1 MEKNPENWSKIKKAL
16 DEIVKLMKHSIA
28 IQLYC
33 AGASQDEIKKNLRL
47 GKSTVNKMVLGIKK
61 EKK

>member
-1 MEKNPENWSKIKKAL
+1 MEKSPENWSKIKKTL

-33 AGASQDEIKKNLRL
+33 AGAS
-47 GKSTVNKMVLGIKK
+47 
-61 EKK
+61 

>member
-1 MEKNPENWSKIKKAL
+1 MEKSPENWSKIKKAL

-33 AGASQDEIKKNLRL
+33 AGVSQDEIKKNLRL